1 MKRIGIIGGGASGM
15 FAAIQAAKEGADVTI
30 LESGERLGKKIL
42 STGNGKC
49 NLTNLFM
56 DESCYYSENKPF
68 VADALKRFTLEDTLQ
83 AFRSFGLMLRDRNGY
98 VYPLCEQ
105 ATVVSDILRLM
116 LKEYG
121 VKVITGFKASGV
133 EKKGGLFRVN
143 GEGKQ
148 SFSFERVILCT
159 GGRAV
164 PKTGSDGSGYTI
176 AKSLGH
182 GLVPVVP
189 ALALLICGEAYFKGV
204 SGVRTYA
211 KLDLIIDGKQ
221 ASTEIG
227 ELQLTDSGI
236 SGIPVFQFS
245 RLAAYALRGRQE
257 VKVRIDA
264 RRDISADEL
273 YELVRVH
280 RLLTGSCTAEE
291 FFTGMQN
298 KKLMLLF
305 MKLADVKPSQE
316 LSELKEHQIL
326 RVCALCKCWEVT
338 ITGTNSF
345 DAAQVCAGGVD
356 TTMVSENMES
366 KLLPGLYFA
375 GELLDVDG
383 KCGGYNL
390 QWAWTSGA
398 IAGRSAARR

>member
-1 MKRIGIIGGGASGM
+1 M

-68 VADALKRFTLEDTLQ
+68 VADALKRFTLEDTLE

-204 SGVRTYA
+204 PGVRTYA

-221 ASTEIG
+221 ASTEIA
-227 ELQLTDSGI
+227 
-236 SGIPVFQFS
+236 S
-245 RLAAYALRGRQE
+245 R
-257 VKVRIDA
+257 K
-264 RRDISADEL
+264 
-273 YELVRVH
+273 
-280 RLLTGSCTAEE
+280 
-291 FFTGMQN
+291 
-298 KKLMLLF
+298 
-305 MKLADVKPSQE
+305 
-316 LSELKEHQIL
+316 
-326 RVCALCKCWEVT
+326 
-338 ITGTNSF
+338 
-345 DAAQVCAGGVD
+345 AGGEGPD
-356 TTMVSENMES
+356 
-366 KLLPGLYFA
+366 
-375 GELLDVDG
+375 
-383 KCGGYNL
+383 
-390 QWAWTSGA
+390 
-398 IAGRSAARR
+398 